1 MGHVLSLN
9 GLQQHL
15 KIFCGI
21 IPLHAILQQWAI
33 SSPCCNGYKAV
44 AILGSV
50 NPATQVYRL
59 IELRIPVAIDR
70 NSKIQIT

>member
-21 IPLHAILQQWAI
+21 IPLHAILQQWVI
-33 SSPCCNGYKAV
+33 SSPCCNGYKADN
-44 AILGSV
+44 ILGSV
-50 NPATQVYRL
+50 NLATQV
-59 IELRIPVAIDR
+59 
-70 NSKIQIT
+70 